1 MLHGERQLET
11 LRPITFRCTR
21 QNMRIRFKVED
32 MGARVTCQYQIWS
45 DEGMSWWIISGHK
58 LAMASDAK
66 HSSFNDDRVSMGP
79 QPNSILH
86 DPTTTSS
93 AGIFAV
99 RGISR
104 HIPASRIRDLIHVQ
118 ETGWHFEKLLRLMIP
133 VGDCTYVARFN
144 HDSNDSIMITA
155 QKNTRN
161 DAVTQSGRP
170 PAVHPFESSDHH
182 PRTGPGG
189 SNGTHP
195 MQQPIERIN
204 GVDMSVTCFTIFGRT
219 LAAPL
224 FSQTS
229 EAHLWLCHP
238 KPGTEE
244 RQNTWFYARLA
255 RALHLDSHANF
266 SGWSEPYS
274 SWLHAT
280 LRRACYS
287 KCRWPTILILASG
300 EIMGTWHTGLPSGK
314 FIMALKKSHL
324 PIGVYI
330 YVCGVYA
337 YII

>member
-21 QNMRIRFKVED
+21 PNMRIRFKVED
-32 MGARVTCQYQIWS
+32 MGARVTCQYQTWS

-58 LAMASDAK
+58 LAMASDVK

-133 VGDCTYVARFN
+133 VGDCTYVARFS

-170 PAVHPFESSDHH
+170 PAVHPFESSDH

-189 SNGTHP
+189 SNGTSHAATDRTNQRRGHVCN
-195 MQQPIERIN
+195 MFHHFRAN
-204 GVDMSVTCFTIFGRT
+204 LGRST
-219 LAAPL
+219 

-287 KCRWPTILILASG
+287 KCRWPTILTLASA

-314 FIMALKKSHL
+314 FIMALKN
-324 PIGVYI
+324 PNFQ
-330 YVCGVYA
+330 
-337 YII
+337 